1 MTMKAQNFL
10 RLILAVLILAATTGC
25 RKQETSPP
33 EIYGPEY
40 SGGWV
45 LTERFEHYYWTGESM
60 AISVDETRKTIY
72 DADSNVRHKVS
83 LKYNKWR
90 GKEYIAEKADYEYN
104 AGGSLMKIVHKSYDK
119 KNVLLSRH
127 ETSFGYDEAGKQIWM
142 TKYRTDNGL
151 YSKVRSEKMFYDDDG
166 HLEMK
171 VTVSGRDTTYS
182 RYSRKPDG
190 TCMVSERIRSSTRY
204 RTECESVYEII

>member
-1 MTMKAQNFL
+1 MKVQDYI
-10 RLILAVLILAATTGC
+10 RLILAVFILAAATGC
-25 RKQETSPP
+25 RKQVTP
-33 EIYGPEY
+33 EVIYCPEY
-40 SGGWV
+40 SGGW
-45 LTERFEHYYWTGESM
+45 LLEENFYTYYWNGEQMSKY
-60 AISVDETRKTIY
+60 IDETRMTVY
-72 DADSNVRHKVS
+72 DADSNVRRKVS
-83 LKYNKWR
+83 WKYCAWNRKYMS
-90 GKEYIAEKADYEYN
+90 EETDYEYN
-104 AGGSLMKIVHKSYDK
+104 TDGNPTKITSRSYNS
-119 KNVLLSRH
+119 KNVLISRH

-142 TKYRTDNGL
+142 TKYRTDKGL

-204 RTECESVYEII
+204 RTECGTVYEII

>member
-1 MTMKAQNFL
+1 MTMKAGYI
-10 RLILAVLILAATTGC
+10 RLILAVFILAATNGC
-25 RKQETSPP
+25 RKQETSLP

-60 AISVDETRKTIY
+60 ATSVDETRKTIY
-72 DADSNVRHKVS
+72 DADSNVRRKVS
-83 LKYNKWR
+83 WKYYAWNRKYLS
-90 GKEYIAEKADYEYN
+90 EETDYEYN
-104 AGGSLMKIVHKSYDK
+104 TDGNPAKITSRSYNP

-142 TKYRTDNGL
+142 IKYRTDKGL
-151 YSKVRSEKMFYDDDG
+151 YSKVRSETMFYDDDG

-204 RTECESVYEII
+204 RTECESVHEII

>member
-1 MTMKAQNFL
+1 MKVQGYI
-10 RLILAVLILAATTGC
+10 RLILAVFILAAATGC
-25 RKQETSPP
+25 RKQATP
-33 EIYGPEY
+33 EVIYCPEY
-40 SGGWV
+40 SGGW
-45 LTERFEHYYWTGESM
+45 LLEENFYTYYWTGEHMSKY
-60 AISVDETRKTIY
+60 IDEIRMTVY

-142 TKYRTDNGL
+142 IKYRTDKGL

-182 RYSRKPDG
+182 RYSWKPDG

-204 RTECESVYEII
+204 RTEAESVYEII

>member
-60 AISVDETRKTIY
+60 VTSVDETRKTVY

-83 LKYNKWR
+83 WKYYVWNQKYLS
-90 GKEYIAEKADYEYN
+90 EETDYEYN
-104 AGGSLMKIVHKSYDK
+104 SDGNPAKITSRSYNP

-142 TKYRTDNGL
+142 IKYRTDKGL

-182 RYSRKPDG
+182 RYSWKPDG

-204 RTECESVYEII
+204 RTEAESVYEII